1 MSAFYQI
8 FHDTHYKYDSP
19 VSLAQQLA
27 HLWPRSSPWQRCTEQ
42 ALEIFPTPTTRRDE
56 LD

>member
-27 HLWPRSSPWQRCTEQ
+27 
-42 ALEIFPTPTTRRDE
+42 
-56 LD
+56 